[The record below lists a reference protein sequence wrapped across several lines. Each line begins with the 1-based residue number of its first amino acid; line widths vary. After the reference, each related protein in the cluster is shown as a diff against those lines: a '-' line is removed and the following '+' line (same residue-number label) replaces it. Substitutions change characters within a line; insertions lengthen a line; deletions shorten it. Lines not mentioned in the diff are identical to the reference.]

1 MKFIRIFVVS
11 DSVGELGENTVKA
24 VMSQFR
30 PNFEQVEIKKFPY
43 INSTAQIDLIV
54 EEAVNKSAAIAYTLV
69 EKELRNTL
77 FTRCVEN
84 NIQSIDL
91 LGPMIDLIQ
100 HSVNEEPLEKPGLVH
115 KLNDYYFKKIEAIE
129 FAVKYDDG
137 RDPRGILLADIVLVG
152 VSRTSKTPLSQYLAN
167 KAYKVANVPLVPE
180 VEPPKELYDV
190 DPNKCFGLIIS
201 PNQLNNI
208 RKERLIALGLREDAS
223 YATLDRIE
231 EEVRHFNKVVDRIGC
246 RVIDVTNK
254 AVEETANSIIDLY
267 KQFK

>member
-11 DSVGELGENTVKA
+11 DSVGELGENSVKA

-43 INSTAQIDLIV
+43 IINTSQIDFIV
-54 EEAVNKSAAIAYTLV
+54 KEAMNEGAAIVYTLV
-69 EKELRNTL
+69 EKELRNIL
-77 FTRCVEN
+77 YTRCVEN

-91 LGPMIDLIQ
+91 IGPMIDLVQ
-100 HSVNEEPLEKPGLVH
+100 TSVNEEPLEKPGLVH
-115 KLNDYYFKKIEAIE
+115 KLNDDYFKKIEAIE

-180 VEPPKELYDV
+180 VKPPEELYEV
-190 DPNKCFGLIIS
+190 DPNKCFGLVIS

-223 YATLDRIE
+223 YARLDRIE
-231 EEVRHFNKVVDRIGC
+231 EEVRHFEKVVDRIGC

-267 KQFK
+267 KQSK

>member
-30 PNFEQVEIKKFPY
+30 PNFEQVNIKKFPY
-43 INSTAQIDLIV
+43 INNTEQIDLIV
-54 EEAVNKSAAIAYTLV
+54 KEAINEGASIVYTLV

-77 FTRCVEN
+77 YTRCSEN

-91 LGPMIDLIQ
+91 LGPMINLIQ
-100 HSVNEEPLEKPGLVH
+100 LSANEEPLEKPGLVH
-115 KLNDYYFKKIEAIE
+115 KLNDYYFQKIEAIE

-180 VEPPKELYDV
+180 VEPPKELFEV

-201 PNQLNNI
+201 PTQLNNI

-231 EEVRHFNKVVDRIGC
+231 EEVQHFNTVVDKIGC
-246 RVIDVTNK
+246 KVIDVTNK

-267 KQFK
+267 KQIK

>member
-1 MKFIRIFVVS
+1 MKFIHIFVVS

-43 INSTAQIDLIV
+43 INNPSKIDAIV
-54 EEAVNKSAAIAYTLV
+54 KEAELEGAAIVYTLV
-69 EKELRNTL
+69 EKELRNYIM
-77 FTRCVEN
+77 TRCVEH

-91 LGPMIDLIQ
+91 IGPMINLIQ
-100 HSVNEEPLEKPGLVH
+100 DSVNEEPLEKPGLVH

-180 VEPPKELYDV
+180 VEPPQELYEV
-190 DPNKCFGLIIS
+190 DSNKCFGLVIS

-231 EEVRHFNKVVDRIGC
+231 KEVQHFNKVVDRIGC

-254 AVEETANSIIDLY
+254 AVEETANTIINMY
-267 KQFK
+267 KPFK